1 MAKRR
6 ERSLLNF
13 LNPSRNVLVLLALMV
28 LVALLVIGL
37 IIAFASQH
45 LDPTQRWILITLFPI
60 IFLIGLGL
68 CTWLI
73 LRHSRQV
80 GVSDKDEDI
89 AWQMMLPESQRRKL
103 NVEIKELAGVMGIS
117 SQQLGDLRS
126 AYIVAEDLALRQ
138 IEQETK
144 LPMMRHLTIE
154 GAEFDGV
161 LLNKDIV
168 TCIEVTFLVSPHIGQ
183 EKINTMLKKIEFAGK
198 KLAEIRPGSR
208 LRLLL
213 ALVTQ
218 LDQTGEAKL
227 RSTLISKFATTPVDV
242 DIRLLDFEGLQ
253 RIFAAD

>member
-13 LNPSRNVLVLLALMV
+13 LNPSRNVLVLFFTLV
-28 LVALLVIGL
+28 LVACIVVGL
-37 IIAFASQH
+37 IIAFSSQN
-45 LDPTQRWILITLFPI
+45 LDAGQKWLLTLFLILFP
-60 IFLIGLGL
+60 FIGLGL
-68 CTWLI
+68 STWLV

-89 AWQMMLPESQRRKL
+89 TWQMMLPESQRRKL

-117 SQQLGDLRS
+117 QSQISDLRS

-144 LPMMRHLTIE
+144 LPMMRHVNVE

-183 EKINTMLKKIEFAGK
+183 EKINTMLKKIEFAGRK
-198 KLAEIRPGSR
+198 MSEIRPGSK

-218 LDQTGEAKL
+218 MDQTSEAKL
-227 RSTLISKFATTPVDV
+227 RSSLISKFASTPVDI

>member
-6 ERSLLNF
+6 DRSLLNF

-28 LVALLVIGL
+28 LVVCVVVGL
-37 IIAFASQH
+37 IILFGSQH
-45 LDPTQRWILITLFPI
+45 LDSAQRWILTLFLPV
-60 IFLIGLGL
+60 FAVIGLGL
-68 CTWLI
+68 STWLV
-73 LRHSRQV
+73 LRHSRQI
-80 GVSDKDEDI
+80 GVSEKDDDI

-103 NVEIKELAGVMGIS
+103 NVEIKELAGIMGIS
-117 SQQLGDLRS
+117 PSQISDLRS

-144 LPMMRHLTIE
+144 LPIMRHINIE

-161 LLNKDIV
+161 MLNKDIV
-168 TCIEVTFLVSPHIGQ
+168 TCIEVTFLVTPHIGQ
-183 EKINTMLKKIEFAGK
+183 EKINTMLKKIDFAGK
-198 KLAEIRPGSR
+198 KLLEIRPGSK

-218 LDQTGEAKL
+218 MDQTSEAKL
-227 RSTLISKFATTPVDV
+227 RSSLISKFATTPVDV